1 MEETIP
7 SWVIKAM
14 TPLDHKRDCMA
25 FCRDFYIAIRLLPND
40 LRLEAYDAIMD
51 YSFQERMPQEGSVGR
66 LAVGMVEG
74 KIDLDSFEHT
84 SNKFEHDSDYISNI
98 DNIYKDITNK
108 EKRKI
113 YKKKK
118 EKGLDSDKQ
127 EKFDLFWKIYD
138 RKEGKKMCEQL
149 WEKLCEEDVDMII
162 KTVPLYVRWKSDVK
176 YRKMPATYLRQRCW
190 EDDIPNE
197 FTEQPNQVTTYQ
209 PPKDA
214 VY

>member
-74 KIDLDSFEHT
+74 KIDLDNFEHN
-84 SNKFEHDSDYISNI
+84 SDKFEHDSDYISNI

-118 EKGLDSDKQ
+118 ERKIDSDKLQ
-127 EKFDLFWKIYD
+127 KFERFWNAYG
-138 RKEGKKMCEQL
+138 RKEGRSAS
-149 WEKLCEEDVDMII
+149 EKLWADLSDEQIDKILS
-162 KTVPLYVRWKSDVK
+162 TVEAYVRWKSDVK
-176 YRKMPATYLRQRCW
+176 FRKMPATYLRQKAW
-190 EDDIPNE
+190 EDAIPEE
-197 FTEQPNQVTTYQ
+197 FSQVPEPVTYQ
-209 PPKDA
+209 MPRNA